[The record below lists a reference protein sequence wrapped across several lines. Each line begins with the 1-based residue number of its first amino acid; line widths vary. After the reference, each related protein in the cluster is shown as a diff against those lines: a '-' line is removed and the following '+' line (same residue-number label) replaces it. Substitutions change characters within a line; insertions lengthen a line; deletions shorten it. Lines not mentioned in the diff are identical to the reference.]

1 MRNKASLFYEKH
13 DIIDIVKL
21 VQNLLT
27 GENTYN
33 AISQE
38 AMIDVN
44 SRFSLEKYRQDVD
57 LVIGSVLNDNSYN

>member
-1 MRNKASLFYEKH
+1 VRNKASLFYEKH